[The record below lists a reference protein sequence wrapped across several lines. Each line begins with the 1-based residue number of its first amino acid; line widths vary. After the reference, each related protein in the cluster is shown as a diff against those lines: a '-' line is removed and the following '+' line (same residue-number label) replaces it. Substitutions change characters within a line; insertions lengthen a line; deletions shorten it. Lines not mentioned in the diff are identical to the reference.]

1 MRERFCDLVR
11 EQGGARAKSRS
22 RSSPD
27 FNIDAGS
34 DSCQGSTTLGNV
46 LESVV
51 ASTDGPHAIR
61 IINEVR
67 A

>member
-1 MRERFCDLVR
+1 LARD
-11 EQGGARAKSRS
+11 QGKARAQSRS

-27 FNIDAGS
+27 FNGDAGRGLI
-34 DSCQGSTTLGNV
+34 QRSTTLGNL

-51 ASTDGPHAIR
+51 ASTNCTYAIR